1 MAVPASQ
8 PGAKGGMA
16 AKFAAGVKGSASAGT
31 AAVGGEPLHDVM
43 SRTQRDMLLKVHAVP
58 AAGPGSVQRVQT
70 LRPRRLCCLGG
81 SAVVG
86 STREEDA
93 NNAPTLPAP
102 CLPPRTS
109 CMSLAITHAL
119 NATRPWRWRSARPSC
134 SRRACTRCG

>member
-1 MAVPASQ
+1 MGVPASQ

-58 AAGPGSVQRVQT
+58 AAGPGSFQRVQT
-70 LRPRRLCCLGG
+70 LRPRRLCCLLGG

-86 STREEDA
+86 STREENA

-102 CLPPRTS
+102 SR
-109 CMSLAITHAL
+109 CMSLAMTHAL